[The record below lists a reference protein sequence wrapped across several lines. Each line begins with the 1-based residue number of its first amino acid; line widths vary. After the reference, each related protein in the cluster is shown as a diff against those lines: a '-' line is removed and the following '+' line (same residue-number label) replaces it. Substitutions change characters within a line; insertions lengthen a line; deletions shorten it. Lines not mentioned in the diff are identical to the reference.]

1 MLESKLCLVLA
12 PPAGSQSI
20 MVVFKIQDVALG
32 RHRVSCE
39 SDGQPPPPA
48 PPRHSQTSQEAD
60 PGPGFSPVSR
70 PRGAAVSHCTEY
82 MTIYFCW
89 PRNAS
94 GCPRGTRKSL
104 QPPELGEP
112 QSVLSKHLKHRSNP
126 RPYFWI
132 QFRYLFSGWEVWLN
146 LECRSYSA
154 RAKLLISGWLDSI
167 DLAFWG

>member
-1 MLESKLCLVLA
+1 MWLVLA

-20 MVVFKIQDVALG
+20 MVAFKIQDVALG

-48 PPRHSQTSQEAD
+48 PP
-60 PGPGFSPVSR
+60 VV
-70 PRGAAVSHCTEY
+70 PRGATVTHCTEY
-82 MTIYFCW
+82 MIRYLCW

-112 QSVLSKHLKHRSNP
+112 QSVLSKHRSNP

-132 QFRYLFSGWEVWLN
+132 QFQYLFSGWEGWLN
-146 LECRSYSA
+146 LERCSHSA
-154 RAKLLISGWLDSI
+154 RAKLLISGWLDFEAKMKFRGVVKS
-167 DLAFWG
+167 